1 MKINSRIF
9 TTVLFS
15 TIVFISQERS
25 FAQVIPDQ
33 TLPKDSVIIE
43 QGNVILIEGGTTTG
57 GNLFHSFKN
66 FSIPT
71 GSLAIFRNGVA
82 IDNIISRITGNN
94 PSFIDGILSTQ
105 GAANLFFLNPNGIIF
120 GPNAILDIGGSFV
133 GTTAHSILFSD
144 GTEFSAQNPSPT
156 LTLNVPIGLGFN
168 KTPKTIKVLG
178 NGSNLILGNN
188 QQTGGLGSPVLGT
201 GASPTGLRT
210 RPQKSIALVGGD
222 IDLVGGIITA
232 FSGNIQ
238 IGSVAEGQ
246 VFLKNL
252 SSNLTLDYGEIKH
265 FKNIKLDEGALLD
278 ASGLIGGNISLTG
291 KNIFLER
298 GVVAISNFGDSSSGK
313 IEINAQD
320 SVLIGPPNPAFSPDA
335 SAGVLSQNFFNGQ
348 GATIEINAPRISV
361 RNLGNISALNFGQ
374 GQGGD
379 VNIKAD
385 KNLEIIGQPGSVISS
400 FILNQNVGDGTG
412 GNIDIHSA
420 DITIKN
426 QGVVTIF
433 NLGKGLSGDLTLTG
447 EEVKIIGGGRENV
460 SGDFIPS
467 SLGTITLGQGAG
479 GNIFLKTNKVF
490 LQDGGLINATTVG
503 EGNAGNIN
511 LVAEELI
518 EISNPSISN
527 DFNEDNISR
536 IVTSAD
542 IPTGALR
549 EQLSLSVPL
558 GNSGDIVLKTRDF
571 RIINQGQVTVRNEG
585 LGQAGNLTITANT
598 IDLNNLSQITAT
610 TASGEGGNI
619 TISSHDIRLKN
630 TSEISATAG
639 GTGNGGN
646 ISIDTDFLILFDDS
660 SITANAFAGR
670 GGNIDIQALGLFV
683 SPNAKITA
691 SSELGVDGTV
701 TLETIETLDK
711 LAIRTIDRMK
721 PIDENMAKSCLTDSG
736 TSRGTFTY
744 TGASGL
750 PLNPTSGV
758 DNSPTIIKIP
768 QPPENF
774 TPFVPKDLSQP
785 SHSEWKHGDPIVE
798 ATARIKTAD
807 GRILLVSSPPEE
819 PYEVLEVLC
828 NFKTDST
835 AS

>member
-1 MKINSRIF
+1 MMKINSLLF

-15 TIVFISQERS
+15 TIGFIPVTRT

-33 TLPKDSVIIE
+33 TLPKDSFVIE
-43 QGNVILIEGGTTTG
+43 QGNLILIEGGTTTG
-57 GNLFHSFKN
+57 QNLFHSFKN

-82 IDNIISRITGNN
+82 VDNIISRITGDN

-105 GAANLFFLNPNGIIF
+105 GSANLFFLNPNGIIF

-133 GTTAHSILFSD
+133 GTTAQSILFAD
-144 GTEFSAQNPSPT
+144 GAEFSSQNPYPT
-156 LTLNVPIGLGFN
+156 LTLSVPIGLGFN
-168 KTPKTIKVLG
+168 KTPKTITVLG
-178 NGSNLILGNN
+178 NGGNLILGTN
-188 QQTGGLGSPVLGT
+188 QETGGLGSPILGT

-238 IGSVAEGQ
+238 IGSVGEGQ

-252 SSNLTLDYGEIKH
+252 SSNLTLDYGEIKD
-265 FKNIKLDEGALLD
+265 FKNIKLDERALLD
-278 ASGLIGGNISLTG
+278 ASGFIGGNISLTG

-298 GVVAISNFGDSSSGK
+298 GVVAISNFGNLSSGK
-313 IEINAQD
+313 IEINAQE
-320 SVLIGPPNPAFSPDA
+320 SVSIGPPNEVFSPDA
-335 SAGVLSQNFFNGQ
+335 SAGVLSQNFFSGQ
-348 GATIEINAPRISV
+348 GATIEINAPRIRI
-361 RNLGNISALNFGQ
+361 RNLGNVNALNFGE
-374 GQGGD
+374 GRGG
-379 VNIKAD
+379 NINVKAD

-400 FILNQNVGDGTG
+400 FILNQNVGDGRG
-412 GNIDIHSA
+412 GNITIDSA
-420 DITIKN
+420 DITIKD

-433 NLGKGLSGDLTLTG
+433 NLGKGLSGDLTITG
-447 EEVKIIGGGRENV
+447 EEVKIIGGGKDNV
-460 SGDFIPS
+460 TGDFIPS
-467 SLGTITLGQGAG
+467 SLCTITLGQGAG
-479 GNIFLKTNKVF
+479 GNISLQTKKVF

-503 EGNAGNIN
+503 KGNAGNIN
-511 LVAEELI
+511 LVAEKLI

-549 EQLSLSVPL
+549 EQLSLSVPE
-558 GNSGDIVLKTRDF
+558 GNSGDIVLKTREF
-571 RIINQGQVTVRNEG
+571 RISNQGQVTVRNEG
-585 LGQAGNLTITANT
+585 LGQAGNLTIEANI

-619 TISSHDIRLKN
+619 TVSSNDMRLKK
-630 TSEISATAG
+630 SEISATAG
-639 GTGNGGN
+639 VTGNGGN

-670 GGNIDIQALGLFV
+670 GGNIDIKALGLFV

-701 TLETIETLDK
+701 RLETIETLDK
-711 LAIRTIDRMK
+711 LAIRTIDPMK
-721 PIDENMAKSCLTDSG
+721 PIDENIAKSCLTDSG

-785 SHSEWKHGDPIVE
+785 SNSQWKYGDPIVE

-807 GRILLVSSPPEE
+807 GRILLVSKPPEE

-828 NFKTDST
+828 NLKKDST